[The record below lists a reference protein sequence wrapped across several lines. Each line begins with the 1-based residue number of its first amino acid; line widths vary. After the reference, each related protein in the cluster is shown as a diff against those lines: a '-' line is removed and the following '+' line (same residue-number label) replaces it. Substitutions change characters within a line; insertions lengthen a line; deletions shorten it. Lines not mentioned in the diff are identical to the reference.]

1 VTYRVTFGGGAAVQ
15 YHDLP
20 ELAQDALLACAV
32 RLAEAPWDNTVVL
45 PPGDDAAFRETVFGA
60 GRGLVAFYVNDH
72 QEVVLIFNIVWI
84 A

>member
-32 RLAEAPWDNTVVL
+32 RLAEHPRDNSVVL
-45 PPGDDAAFRETVFGA
+45 PPGDDATFRETVFGA
-60 GRGLVAFYVNDH
+60 GRGLVAFHVNEHLDTI
-72 QEVVLIFNIVWI
+72 LIFNIVWI

>member
-1 VTYRVTFGGGAAVQ
+1 MSYRVIFGGGAAIQ

-20 ELAQDALLACAV
+20 ELGQDALVARAV
-32 RLAEAPWDNTVVL
+32 RLAEAPWDDAVVL

-60 GRGLVAFYVNDH
+60 GRGLLAFHVN
-72 QEVVLIFNIVWI
+72 ESEEIIRIFNIVWV